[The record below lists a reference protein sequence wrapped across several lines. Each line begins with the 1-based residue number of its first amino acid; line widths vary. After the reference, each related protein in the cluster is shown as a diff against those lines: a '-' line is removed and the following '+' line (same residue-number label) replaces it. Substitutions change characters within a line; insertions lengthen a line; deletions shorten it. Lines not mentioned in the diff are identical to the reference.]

1 MRKPRIAVT
10 LGDPR
15 GIGPEVAS
23 RAVASLLAEH
33 ADAEVLLVGPPE
45 TQGGPARPDVATDPW
60 DGTERSA
67 GHVSVQSIQLAV
79 ELIGGGHA
87 DGLVTAPV
95 HKPALHAAGH
105 VYPGQTELLKA
116 LSGSHEVGMFMVA
129 ERTRIG
135 GALRILLATTHIPL
149 RDVAGAVTQELLTA
163 QTRLLH
169 ESLREGWRIAQ
180 PCIALCGL
188 NPHASDRG
196 LFGDEEERVFSPV
209 VERLR
214 SEGMDAR
221 GPFPADTVFD
231 RALGGEF
238 DAVVAP
244 YHDVGMAAFKTASFG
259 TGVNVTLGLPFVRTS
274 PDHGTAFDLAGAGKA
289 DPSSMLEALRLAVRL
304 AATRLR
310 TDPESG

>member
-23 RAVASLLAEH
+23 RAVGSLLEEG
-33 ADAEVLLVGPPE
+33 ADADVFFVGPRE
-45 TQGGPARPDVATDPW
+45 TRGGPARPDVATDPW
-60 DGTERSA
+60 DGTERGA
-67 GHVSVQSIQLAV
+67 GHVSVQSIQRAV
-79 ELIGGGHA
+79 ELIVGGDA
-87 DGLVTAPV
+87 DGIVTAPV

-105 VYPGQTELLKA
+105 VYPGQTELLRA
-116 LSGSHEVGMFMVA
+116 LTGSQQVGMFMVA

-135 GALRILLATTHIPL
+135 GALRILLATTHLPL
-149 RDVAGAVTQELLTA
+149 RDVAEAVTQELLTA
-163 QTRLLH
+163 QTRLLD
-169 ESLREGWRIAQ
+169 ESLRRGWRIAE
-180 PCIALCGL
+180 PCIGLCGL

-196 LFGDEEERVFSPV
+196 LFGDEEERVFSPA

-214 SEGMDAR
+214 REGIDAR
-221 GPFPADTVFD
+221 GPLPADTVFG
-231 RALGGEF
+231 RALDGEF

-244 YHDVGMAAFKTASFG
+244 YHDVGMAAFKTAAFG

-274 PDHGTAFDLAGAGKA
+274 PDHGTAFDLAGTGRA

-304 AATRLR
+304 TGARLQ
-310 TDPESG
+310 TGSGRV